1 MGVKWKLIPV
11 SILLGTILG
20 YCLLYINSLIFEQ
33 LIWLLAMLSWSAF
46 TAWFLD
52 KLWFWNGVVGAFF
65 MLFTETSLKIFNV
78 PIYLSCHKELAQMF
92 KAMPSSFPKWLG
104 IIALEASKGL
114 ILCLLSGVF
123 AAVAAAILLEW
134 KKRSVQ

>member
-20 YCLLYINSLIFEQ
+20 YCLLYISSLIFEQ

-46 TAWFLD
+46 TSWFLD

-65 MLFTETSLKIFNV
+65 MLCTETAIKLFNL
-78 PIYLSCHKELAQMF
+78 PLYLARHKDLSQMF
-92 KAMPSSFPKWLG
+92 KSMPSSFPKWLG
-104 IIALEASKGL
+104 ILALEASKGL
-114 ILCLLSGVF
+114 VLCLLSGVF
-123 AAVAAAILLEW
+123 ATVAASIVLEW
-134 KKRSVQ
+134 KKRSAQ